1 MLFLDLTL
9 PTPAENLACD
19 EALLDQC
26 DADCGDEVLR
36 VLRFW
41 EPTSVF
47 VVLGYA
53 NRAAAELNTD
63 ICVESGVPVLR
74 RISGGGAVL
83 QAPGCLNYALVLRTS
98 TAPELQ
104 TTGTT
109 NRFVMEKH
117 RSLLENLLGVRV
129 TIDGVT
135 DLVVHG
141 RKVSGNAQRRRANA
155 ILFHGTFLLNAPV
168 NLMEKYLRMPSR
180 APAYRDGRPHQEFV
194 ANLGIDREVLKA
206 EIRRLWKADRQVD
219 HWPKVEVERLVQTK
233 YLLSEWNLKF

>member
-1 MLFLDLTL
+1 MLLLDVTL

-26 DADCGDEVLR
+26 DAGCGDE

-53 NRAAAELNTD
+53 NRAASELNTD
-63 ICVESGVPVLR
+63 TCDESGVPVLR
-74 RISGGGAVL
+74 RISGGGTVL

-98 TAPELQ
+98 TAAELQ

-109 NRFVMEKH
+109 NRYVMEKH
-117 RSLLENLLGVRV
+117 RFLLEKLLGAKVA
-129 TIDGVT
+129 IDGVT
-135 DLVVHG
+135 DLVVRG

-155 ILFHGTFLLNAPV
+155 VLFHGTFLLNAPV
-168 NLMEKYLRMPSR
+168 ELMGKYLRMPSR
-180 APAYRDGRPHQEFV
+180 SPAYRDGRPHEEFV
-194 ANLGIDREVLKA
+194 ANLGIDCEVLKA
-206 EIRRLWKADRQVD
+206 EISRLWKADQRANQ
-219 HWPKVEVERLVQTK
+219 WPEVAVERLVRTK
-233 YLLSEWNLKF
+233 YSLREWNLRF

>member
-1 MLFLDLTL
+1 MDLTL

-26 DADCGDEVLR
+26 DAGCDDEI
-36 VLRFW
+36 LRFW

-53 NRAAAELNTD
+53 NRVAAEVKAD
-63 ICVESGVPVLR
+63 ICDESGVQVLR
-74 RISGGGAVL
+74 RISGGGTVL

-98 TAPELQ
+98 TAPELR

-109 NRFVMEKH
+109 NRFVMERH
-117 RSLLENLLGVRV
+117 RFLLENLLGVRV

-168 NLMEKYLRMPSR
+168 NLMGKYLKMPSR
-180 APAYRDGRPHQEFV
+180 APAYRDGRPHEEFV
-194 ANLGIDREVLKA
+194 ANLGIDGEVLKA
-206 EIRRLWKADRQVD
+206 EMRRLWKADRRAD
-219 HWPKVEVERLVQTK
+219 HWPEVAVERLVQTK
-233 YLLSEWNLKF
+233 YSLQEWNLKF